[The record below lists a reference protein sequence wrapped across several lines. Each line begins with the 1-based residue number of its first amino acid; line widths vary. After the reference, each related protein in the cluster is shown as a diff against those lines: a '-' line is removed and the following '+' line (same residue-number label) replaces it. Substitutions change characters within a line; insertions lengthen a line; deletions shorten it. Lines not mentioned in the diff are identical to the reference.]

1 MDIDDFLLINVLRT
15 AWAWLVYTWGGLHR
29 YFGNMNNMRSE
40 HERAAHYF
48 AHAYEI
54 DPAFWQARQARAVL
68 LWRELDQRV
77 EAIREFDAL
86 LKEDPMRGVALF
98 NRAMAVQGLMGRYQ
112 ESLDN
117 FEAFLQLPNQD
128 EDYRKDAELMVAS
141 LRALLDEEA

>member
-1 MDIDDFLLINVLRT
+1 
-15 AWAWLVYTWGGLHR
+15 
-29 YFGNMNNMRSE
+29 MNNMRSE